1 MKKFSMILAAMVF
14 ALGAQMASAAS
25 LVSSAPELTLLDE
38 EEVIIVDEPVDS
50 GDIIQTEDGELYEVQ

>member
-38 EEVIIVDEPVDS
+38 EEVIIVDQPVES
-50 GDIIQTEDGELYEVQ
+50 ADIIQTEDGELYEVQ

>member
-38 EEVIIVDEPVDS
+38 EEVIIVDEPVES

>member
-38 EEVIIVDEPVDS
+38 EEVIIVD
-50 GDIIQTEDGELYEVQ
+50 

>member
-1 MKKFSMILAAMVF
+1 MKKISMMLAVMVF

-38 EEVIIVDEPVDS
+38 EEIIIVDEPVQS

>member
-1 MKKFSMILAAMVF
+1 MKKVSMILAAMVF

-38 EEVIIVDEPVDS
+38 EEVIIVDEPVES